1 MIRRDDQNDWLLIRQ
16 VEHARLSA
24 EIAAVWGNES
34 VEPLPVPEL
43 LLPAIHDHDV
53 GWKEWAASP
62 GVDPETGCPRNFT
75 EMPMAVSTALWS
87 TSIEVC
93 AAPAPLAGTWVS
105 RHFCWLAEQARESRQ
120 DITEEVA
127 AIDDFLDDQTSRQ
140 QAWRREIQ
148 LQWQEAAGNFSLD
161 DVDVLILEGL
171 QYVQFFD
178 RVSLWLCCSPAE
190 MPFDT
195 ERPGGESIRLTPG
208 SSGRVVLT
216 PYPLSVD
223 RLELSVSAHRIE
235 ARRYANDAELQRA
248 IDAAEIEELRWELT
262 R

>member
-1 MIRRDDQNDWLLIRQ
+1 MIRRDDQNNWLLIRQ

-43 LLPAIHDHDV
+43 LLPAIRDHDV
-53 GWKEWAASP
+53 GWNEWAASP
-62 GVDPETGCPRNFT
+62 GVDPETGSPRNFT
-75 EMPMAVSTALWS
+75 EMPMAISTALWS

-93 AAPAPLAGTWVS
+93 AAQAPLAGIWVS
-105 RHFCWLAEQARESRQ
+105 RHFCWLAEQARETRQ
-120 DITEEVA
+120 DIADEVA

-140 QAWRREIQ
+140 QDWCHEIQ
-148 LQWQEAAGNFSLD
+148 LQWQEVAGNFSLN
-161 DVDVLILEGL
+161 DVKGLISEGL

-190 MPFDT
+190 KPFDT

-208 SSGRVVLT
+208 KSGGVTLS

-223 RLELSVSAHRIE
+223 RLELSASADRIE
-235 ARRYANDAELQRA
+235 ARCYANDRELQQA
-248 IDAAEIEELRWELT
+248 IEAAESEELRWVLS